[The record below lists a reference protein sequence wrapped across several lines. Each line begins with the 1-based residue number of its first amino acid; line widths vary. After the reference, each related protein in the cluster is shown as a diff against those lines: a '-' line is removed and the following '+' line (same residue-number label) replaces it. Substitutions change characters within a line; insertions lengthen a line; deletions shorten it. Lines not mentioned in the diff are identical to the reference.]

1 MVFNRARSSQEQEA
15 DTWRRK
21 AERQDQETNVFQRK
35 ATEAAEQADTWRNR
49 FAELEHRYGGLLARL
64 ETTEN
69 ERQTEVKFLKHFCE
83 ALAQFAG
90 NTIIWQI
97 SGNVLILL
105 IRYNFHQVK
114 TDACNVRK

>member
-21 AERQDQETNVFQRK
+21 AERLDQEADVFQRK

-64 ETTEN
+64 ETTET
-69 ERQTEVKFLKHFCE
+69 ERQTEVKF
-83 ALAQFAG
+83 
-90 NTIIWQI
+90 
-97 SGNVLILL
+97 
-105 IRYNFHQVK
+105 
-114 TDACNVRK
+114 